1 MSDIIDVTH
10 IIAVKDLDAA
20 VAYYRDVLEFEV
32 EDRGA
37 EGWRWFVRGP
47 ASIMAGHCPD
57 EVPAVETNNH
67 SSFLRLTMTDVDA
80 YHDVLKINGAEFSN
94 AIESKPWGFRS
105 LQ

>member
-37 EGWRWFVRGP
+37 EGVQAAD
-47 ASIMAGHCPD
+47 ASVASGS
-57 EVPAVETNNH
+57 T
-67 SSFLRLTMTDVDA
+67 
-80 YHDVLKINGAEFSN
+80 
-94 AIESKPWGFRS
+94 
-105 LQ
+105 